1 MRGIYLLLAVLATA
15 CSGTDVSSATTK
27 QGAVRI
33 GNAFTATP
41 VADFQEPWAMTF
53 LPDGRLL
60 VTEKK
65 GALKLLDVNSKRVGN
80 ISGVPQ
86 VAYGGQGG
94 FGDVILH
101 PQFAANSIV
110 YVSYSEPG
118 QGENDRDTNGA
129 AVAPN
134 AIPVKTRAAA
144 ASAKSLAKANSTPIS
159 TTATRNQRTLG
170 GSFRESAARKAK

>member
-1 MRGIYLLLAVLATA
+1 M
-15 CSGTDVSSATTK
+15 
-27 QGAVRI
+27 RI
-33 GNAFTATP
+33 GNAFVATP

-65 GALKLLDVNSKRVGN
+65 GALKLLDVDSKRVGN

-101 PQFAANSIV
+101 PQFASQLHRLRELFRARRRRHQWRRGGARHASRSI
-110 YVSYSEPG
+110 
-118 QGENDRDTNGA
+118 A
-129 AVAPN
+129 MAVA
-134 AIPVKTRAAA
+134 TCR
-144 ASAKSLAKANSTPIS
+144 IS
-159 TTATRNQRTLG
+159 R
-170 GSFRESAARKAK
+170 